1 LKVGKAILATLLAGL
16 ISILIAIFG
25 QPWLGDTKAPS
36 LRLPDFKPAPTDR
49 LQQLPGFSLPNPEGV
64 EVASS
69 DWLGKV
75 VVLHFWASWCQ
86 PCQRDTLL
94 LDAYQGASEELK
106 VVGIAIDT
114 PRAVTDYLAQSPVS
128 YEVLIGGGDAVEM
141 SRRLGN
147 RLQGLPFTVV
157 FDHAGRRVHAHF
169 GEIAKADMD
178 EWLPPLLAKAALAK
192 AKTP

>member
-1 LKVGKAILATLLAGL
+1 MKVGKAILATLLAGL

-86 PCQRDTLL
+86 PCQRDI
-94 LDAYQGASEELK
+94 YGPPRGAREN
-106 VVGIAIDT
+106 
-114 PRAVTDYLAQSPVS
+114 LAS
-128 YEVLIGGGDAVEM
+128 VLM
-141 SRRLGN
+141 KN
-147 RLQGLPFTVV
+147 WV
-157 FDHAGRRVHAHF
+157 FS
-169 GEIAKADMD
+169 
-178 EWLPPLLAKAALAK
+178 
-192 AKTP
+192 